1 MELKRAFGIALRDS
15 RKARHLKQE
24 DFGGV
29 SSQTYLSQLE
39 AGAKGP
45 TLEKT
50 HDLASVMGVHPLT
63 ILARCYLL
71 MDDTLTL
78 DQLFER
84 VRAEI
89 VGNSHS

>member
-1 MELKRAFGIALRDS
+1 MELKRAFGIALRDT

-71 MDDTLTL
+71 MDETLTL
-78 DQLFER
+78 DELFER

-89 VGNSHS
+89 

>member
-1 MELKRAFGIALRDS
+1 MELKRAFGIALRDT

-50 HDLASVMGVHPLT
+50 HDLASVMDVHPLT

-78 DQLFER
+78 DQPVSYTHLTLPTTPY
-84 VRAEI
+84 V
-89 VGNSHS
+89 